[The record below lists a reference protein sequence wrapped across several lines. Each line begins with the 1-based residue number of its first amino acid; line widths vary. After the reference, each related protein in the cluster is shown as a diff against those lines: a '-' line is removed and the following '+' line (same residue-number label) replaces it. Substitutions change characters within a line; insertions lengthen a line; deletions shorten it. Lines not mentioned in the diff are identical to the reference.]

1 MCNARL
7 DILSGKMEQIH
18 HYLVNRIREVS
29 DANIKSELAQVL
41 SLLPQEIKEKP
52 AESKE
57 FVLGFEDGYYGRDWK
72 NYDYDGDYMRGVRAG
87 MTKYRQDELEMKN
100 SREVC

>member
-7 DILSGKMEQIH
+7 DILTGKMEQIH
-18 HYLVNRIREVS
+18 HYLVNRISEVT
-29 DANIKSELAQVL
+29 DPNIKSELAQVL

-57 FVLGFEDGYYGRDWK
+57 FIQGFDDGYYGREWGSD
-72 NYDYDGDYMRGVRAG
+72 DDDYMRGVKAG
-87 MTKYRQDELEMKN
+87 AAKYRQDESKMKN
-100 SREVC
+100 PREKN